1 MATAI
6 TTTPQNITGDF
17 DLVVRRTSGPGGAI
31 ILQKSLGPTTTNWK
45 TLAVL
50 ASDAAPQFAK
60 NTGTN
65 SFRLEQD
72 IAGLVVE
79 FEQ

>member
-17 DLVVRRTSGPGGAI
+17 DLIVRRTSGPGGTVL
-31 ILQKSLGPTTTNWK
+31 LQKSLGPTTVNWK

-50 ASDAAPQFAK
+50 PDDTAPQFVK
-60 NTGTN
+60 NTGAN
-65 SFRLEQD
+65 SYRIEQAVD
-72 IAGLVVE
+72 GIVVE

>member
-17 DLVVRRTSGPGGAI
+17 DMAVRGNADDPRKSA
-31 ILQKSLGPTTTNWK
+31 ILQKSLGATSTDWVTCQ
-45 TLAVL
+45 VL
-50 ASDAAPQFAK
+50 GGQGHMFVK

-65 SFRLEQD
+65 SYRLLE
-72 IAGLVVE
+72 AVPGLIVE
-79 FEQ
+79 WSQ